1 MSVCTYQTRLGE
13 ICGRCGVWSGKYMG
27 VDTMLCDE
35 HARLNRHHL
44 SRVARIVFQARLMR
58 WAIAL
63 VALFA
68 WVMVV
73 RLMVGVLVSGVI
85 FVVAQYHHGLREA
98 LNICGRGGGG

>member
-1 MSVCTYQTRLGE
+1 MSACTYQTRLGE

-35 HARLNRHHL
+35 HATRVLGWRGLQAQARLRREHL
-44 SRVARIVFQARLMR
+44 SRVARIEFQARLMR

-68 WVMVV
+68 
-73 RLMVGVLVSGVI
+73 LVAG
-85 FVVAQYHHGLREA
+85 FTNGLFWR
-98 LNICGRGGGG
+98 